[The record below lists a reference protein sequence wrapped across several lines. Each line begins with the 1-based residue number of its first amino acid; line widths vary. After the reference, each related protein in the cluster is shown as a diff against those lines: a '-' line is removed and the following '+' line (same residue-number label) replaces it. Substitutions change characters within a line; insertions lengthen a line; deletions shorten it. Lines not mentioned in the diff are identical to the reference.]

1 MAEQPKGFIP
11 LPEIPEKVESA
22 SHAYSV
28 AFELARAGDVL
39 GWRQLIKRIKPGIFD
54 ALVQWRENELD
65 GQRTTN
71 NEELVKVVNKAVE
84 IISPLISV
92 ALVWGEAGRE
102 QFSDQEST
110 LNDLQ
115 NIPGWNRAGSEFWVD
130 IPYALGY
137 VYHSVHGSLSLSTN
151 QLDLALSLA
160 QVEIPIADEIAH
172 SHVWKMPALMGWSE
186 LFGSNCVEG
195 WKYLAKAYEKWDW
208 LSAIFGD
215 ESEYRTSL
223 VAYYMALSI
232 HELAS
237 IIASGQQDI
246 LKPGSIFYF
255 NVPLTFVSEEQD
267 VNQSAVLLLRRS
279 PEALKNL
286 WTSLNVTREQ
296 MQHTWRDWIRLSE
309 LWLREVY
316 GPSFYTRVF
325 HQNLFE
331 GV

>member
-1 MAEQPKGFIP
+1 MHG
-11 LPEIPEKVESA
+11 
-22 SHAYSV
+22 
-28 AFELARAGDVL
+28 
-39 GWRQLIKRIKPGIFD
+39 GIC
-54 ALVQWRENELD
+54 
-65 GQRTTN
+65 
-71 NEELVKVVNKAVE
+71 
-84 IISPLISV
+84 
-92 ALVWGEAGRE
+92 
-102 QFSDQEST
+102 
-110 LNDLQ
+110 
-115 NIPGWNRAGSEFWVD
+115 
-130 IPYALGY
+130 
-137 VYHSVHGSLSLSTN
+137 LSTY
-151 QLDLALSLA
+151 QIDLALSLA
-160 QVEIPIADEIAH
+160 RVKIPIREGTEH
-172 SHVWKMPALMGWSE
+172 PHVWKIRALMGWSE

-286 WTSLNVTREQ
+286 WTSLNVTEEQ
-296 MQHTWRDWIRLSE
+296 MESSWADWTRLYE
-309 LWLREVY
+309 HWLLNVHKF
-316 GPSFYTRVF
+316 SFNARVSY
-325 HQNLFE
+325 QNLFKDLFSH
-331 GV
+331 

>member
-54 ALVQWRENELD
+54 ALVQWRQNELASQHPKSREQTVD
-65 GQRTTN
+65 
-71 NEELVKVVNKAVE
+71 EAVE

-92 ALVWGEAGRE
+92 ALVGVESGRDE
-102 QFSDQEST
+102 FRDQKSFLDDL
-110 LNDLQ
+110 LNIRGRYPFEDTSWR
-115 NIPGWNRAGSEFWVD
+115 NILYVLR
-130 IPYALGY
+130 Y
-137 VYHSVHGSLSLSTN
+137 VYHSLHGSLCLSTN

-160 QVEIPIADEIAH
+160 RVKIPIREGTEH
-172 SHVWKMPALMGWSE
+172 PHVWKIRALMGWSE

-296 MQHTWRDWIRLSE
+296 MEYSWRDWIHLSE
-309 LWLREVY
+309 LWLREAY
-316 GPSFYTRVF
+316 GPSFYTKVF
-325 HQNLFE
+325 HQHLFE
-331 GV
+331 LL